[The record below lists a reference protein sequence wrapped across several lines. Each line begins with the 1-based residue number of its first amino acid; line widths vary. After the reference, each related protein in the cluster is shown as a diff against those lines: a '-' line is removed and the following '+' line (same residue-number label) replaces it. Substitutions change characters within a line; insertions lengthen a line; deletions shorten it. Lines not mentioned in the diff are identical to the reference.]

1 MFRPVKS
8 RYVQIPTLVPPKLSE
23 FGHQPFTSRE
33 RESLALWL
41 QEPAWPHGTMNI
53 YALEGYLTALLVWPV
68 AAQPGAWLPPIWN
81 EQGWRVRPPI
91 DTAQR
96 YGEFLELVLGL
107 LRTIDERLLQTPPL
121 FESGLRLQLA
131 HDSLDVRSRAQHWA
145 RGFGLGLR
153 QGLQTR
159 MVPTAGDLDAVRS
172 IAAHTDSP
180 SCSSESSSH
189 HTNVRLKQAVLALAK
204 TRTSRGPLGSLPK
217 PTVTAK
223 KLDPQLPPP
232 ELAEPPETGIP
243 A

>member
-8 RYVQIPTLVPPKLSE
+8 RFVQTPTLVPPKLSE

-68 AAQPGAWLPPIWN
+68 AVQPGAWLPPIWN
-81 EQGWRVRPPI
+81 EAGWRVRPPI

-96 YGEFLELVLGL
+96 YGEFLELLLGL

-121 FESGLRLQLA
+121 FEPGLRLQLA
-131 HDSLDVRSRAQHWA
+131 HDSLDVQGRAQHWA
-145 RGFGLGLR
+145 RGFGRGLR

-159 MVPTAGDLDAVRS
+159 MVPTAVALEAIRS
-172 IAAHTDSP
+172 IAAYTEGRS
-180 SCSSESSSH
+180 SSSENNLH
-189 HTNVRLKQAVLALAK
+189 HINITLKQAVLALAN
-204 TRTSRGPLGSLPK
+204 TRVSRGPLGSLPK
-217 PTVTAK
+217 PTVTATK
-223 KLDPQLPPP
+223 PDP
-232 ELAEPPETGIP
+232 A
-243 A
+243 AAA